1 MRLKFQRLRL
11 LPGEVLVREVAVFG
25 RLEIYWSRKVE
36 LFDDNAWPHIE
47 ILSDDLD
54 QLVRRLAR
62 GTVRIDEHRE
72 GFGNANGVRQLY

>member
-1 MRLKFQRLRL
+1 MNAKGNLPNMRLKCQRLRL

-25 RLEIYWSRKVE
+25 RLKIYWPRKVE
-36 LFDDNAWPHIE
+36 LFDDNARPQIE

-62 GTVRIDEHRE
+62 GTVRIDKH
-72 GFGNANGVRQLY
+72 

>member
-1 MRLKFQRLRL
+1 MRLKCQRLRL

-25 RLEIYWSRKVE
+25 RLEIYWPRKVE
-36 LFDDNAWPHIE
+36 LFDDNARPQIE

-62 GTVRIDEHRE
+62 GTVRIDKH
-72 GFGNANGVRQLY
+72 